1 MEIQDNQHHYDHYK
15 LDITTIGDFPPPQVI
30 SVYVILT
37 LSLSVQDSDGNQ
49 WESEVGCS
57 EWFHDFPMTMIYHHS

>member
-15 LDITTIGDFPPPQVI
+15 LDINFDIRKVGDFPPPQVI

-49 WESEVGCS
+49 
-57 EWFHDFPMTMIYHHS
+57 